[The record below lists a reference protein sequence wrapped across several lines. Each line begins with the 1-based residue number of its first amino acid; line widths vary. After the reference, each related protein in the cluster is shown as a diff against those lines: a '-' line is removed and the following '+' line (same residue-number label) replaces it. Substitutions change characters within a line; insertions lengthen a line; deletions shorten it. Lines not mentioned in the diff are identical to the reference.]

1 MELFSI
7 TCTTCR
13 ARLKVRDA
21 AAIGQIL
28 ACPKCG
34 SMVQVVAP
42 EGWQP
47 PPAAPEAP
55 ASGAPGDSAASEAAS
70 LKAAS
75 GTSSSGVTGSARW
88 KEEVRSGAERQAAA
102 GSAAAASGKKPAWR
116 DSVSAGDAAAEPA
129 AAGPIWN
136 TWSWTQWVLWGG
148 MPALAIAAAVSVW
161 IWSSNRPRVK
171 TEPVAAVSPVEPP
184 LADERERPSE
194 PEPVE
199 GEAAPLDRRWIPS
212 GAQGLLSFSLRRLDE
227 QPAARAVFY
236 HLGEVWSRG
245 VQPLFAQF
253 NLAPEQIRRLTW
265 TTTDLAGEPGE
276 AWLAAGVT
284 IIELAPGGNQDRSS
298 FDSGDPLGWKLGD
311 ATVRASTSPDW
322 PHPFALVDE
331 FTIVTGPEQA
341 LKELA
346 DRSEPGLNSAALG
359 RLLDLI
365 DFERGAVGAVDLA
378 AMRKAGAAPEW
389 SPLVDVWHVSRD
401 DWRMVREAPAA
412 LSVEFDLHETLDI
425 RLQLACETETAA
437 EQVRESLDG
446 LLGAMEKTAAGEVEG
461 LTQKLLAG
469 QITTAG
475 AARFKRLLSAGD
487 AALKARASGVEGDVV
502 WASTPWQGDLPAL
515 AIAALASIPELETSR
530 LAAARVID
538 EQNHKRLLQALTGYE
553 KAEGA
558 LPFGAADAS
567 LLPPE
572 TRLSW
577 IATLLPYY
585 DHLDWHDE
593 LNFARSWNDAAN
605 SRVTRRPL
613 ESVINPALGP
623 SATKAGFPVTHYVG
637 LAGVGPDAALLE
649 PTDPRAGV
657 FGHRRQVGFSQM
669 GDGASNTIAVM
680 GASSKLGAWAS
691 GGDAT
696 VRSLTQ
702 RPYINGPDGFGSG
715 QPNGMLA
722 GMADGSVRFLSSDID
737 PAVLEALATMNGGE
751 KLPPAFDRSPQLAK
765 STPKQAEKMPAAPA
779 PKPEPPPAPPRP
791 DPEADAKAVA
801 RLNEPLDG
809 VEFGNTPLIEAVRL
823 LSQLSTVPITLDLE
837 ALAELGIAP
846 NQKVSLKATDTTM
859 GGALS
864 AVLDELGLVYVI
876 VDGQALVTHPKRR
889 EQNLK
894 GFTFDVKDLLA
905 GSLDEDLDG
914 GDLAAAV
921 EQFVEPTAWQAAG
934 GSGAIELDG
943 DQLVLRQTAPIGQQV
958 SNFLDKLR
966 IARGKPALGDE
977 ATRPRSL
984 ATCYVMAEAL
994 LNSPVTANFHQPAPL
1009 AEIVAHLRGA
1019 TGAQILFDGLDMA
1032 TVGVSAKSEARLTA
1046 ADQPLADAL
1055 TSLLE
1060 PLRLSF
1066 LIVNAK
1072 TLLIVSAETVRQR
1085 YEVEF
1090 YPAKELI
1097 DGDQPADALIER
1109 IKSELAPSSW
1119 DDAGGPGR
1127 IAFDAASSCLIVL
1140 QTQARQIELEQLL
1153 DSWKQ
1158 KPAP

>member
-28 ACPKCG
+28 GCPKCG

-47 PPAAPEAP
+47 PPAQ
-55 ASGAPGDSAASEAAS
+55 ASVAAGDSSIS
-70 LKAAS
+70 GNSSIKAPVA
-75 GTSSSGVTGSARW
+75 GNASSGGVTDSARW
-88 KEEVRSGAERQAAA
+88 RDEVRSGAERQEVTR
-102 GSAAAASGKKPAWR
+102 SAAAASGKKPVWSDPVPDGGATT
-116 DSVSAGDAAAEPA
+116 SA
-129 AAGPIWN
+129 AAGSIWSKW
-136 TWSWTQWVLWGG
+136 TWTQWVLWGG
-148 MPALAIAAAVSVW
+148 MPAVALAAAVSVW
-161 IWSSNRPRVK
+161 IWSRNHPRPSI
-171 TEPVAAVSPVEPP
+171 EPVAAATRGEPRQASGP
-184 LADERERPSE
+184 EPAAE

-199 GEAAPLDRRWIPS
+199 DEAIPLDRRWIPS
-212 GAQGLLSFSLRRLDE
+212 SAQGLLSFSLQRLDE
-227 QPAARAVFY
+227 RPVGQAVFY

-253 NLAPEQIRRLTW
+253 KLTPSQIRRLTW
-265 TTTDLAGEPGE
+265 TTTDLAQEPGE

-284 IIELAPGGNQDRSS
+284 IVELAPDGNPDRSA
-298 FDSGDPLGWKLGD
+298 FDSGDPLDWKLGD
-311 ATVRASTSPDW
+311 ATVYASNSPAW
-322 PHPFALVDE
+322 PHPFAMVDE
-331 FTIVTGPEQA
+331 FTIVTGPEPM

-346 DRSEPGLNSAALG
+346 DRSEPTLNSAALG
-359 RLLDLI
+359 RLFELV
-365 DFERGAVGAVDLA
+365 DFDRGAVGAVDLA
-378 AMRKAGAAPEW
+378 AMREANTAPEW
-389 SPLVDVWHVSRD
+389 LPLVDVWHVSRD

-412 LSVEFDLHETLDI
+412 LSVEVDLHETLDI

-437 EQVRESLDG
+437 EQVRESLDR
-446 LLGAMEKTAAGEVEG
+446 LLGAMEGTAAGEVEG
-461 LTQKLLAG
+461 LTKKLLAG

-475 AARFKRLLSAGD
+475 AARFKRLLSAGE
-487 AALKARASGVEGDVV
+487 AALKSRSTGVEGDVAWV
-502 WASTPWQGDLPAL
+502 STPWQGDLPAL
-515 AIAALASIPELETSR
+515 AVAALTSIPELETTR

-538 EQNHKRLLQALTGYE
+538 EQNHQRLLQALTGYE

-558 LPFGAADAS
+558 LPFGAAEAS

-605 SRVTRRPL
+605 GGVSRRPL

-649 PTDPRAGV
+649 PTDPRAGA

-680 GASSKLGAWAS
+680 GVSGKLGAWAS

-737 PAVLEALATMNGGE
+737 PAVLEALATMNGAE

-765 STPKQAEKMPAAPA
+765 STPKEAAGMPAAPQPKA
-779 PKPEPPPAPPRP
+779 KPEPPPATPPRP

-809 VEFGNTPLIEAVRL
+809 MEFENTPLIEAIRL
-823 LSQLSTVPITLDLE
+823 LSGLSTVPITLDLE
-837 ALAELGIAP
+837 ALAELGISP
-846 NQKVSLKATDTTM
+846 NQKVSLKVADTTM
-859 GGALS
+859 GGVLS
-864 AVLDELGLVYVI
+864 AVLDELGLAYVI

-894 GFTFDVKDLLA
+894 DFKFDVKDLLA
-905 GSLDEDLDG
+905 GSSDDDLVRNG
-914 GDLAAAV
+914 LAGAI
-921 EQFVEPTAWQAAG
+921 ERFVEPTSWQAAG
-934 GSGAIELDG
+934 GAGSLKLDR
-943 DQLVLRQTAPIGQQV
+943 DQLVLRQTAPVAQQV
-958 SNFLDKLR
+958 SNFLDKL
-966 IARGKPALGDE
+966 
-977 ATRPRSL
+977 
-984 ATCYVMAEAL
+984 
-994 LNSPVTANFHQPAPL
+994 
-1009 AEIVAHLRGA
+1009 
-1019 TGAQILFDGLDMA
+1019 
-1032 TVGVSAKSEARLTA
+1032 
-1046 ADQPLADAL
+1046 
-1055 TSLLE
+1055 
-1060 PLRLSF
+1060 
-1066 LIVNAK
+1066 
-1072 TLLIVSAETVRQR
+1072 
-1085 YEVEF
+1085 
-1090 YPAKELI
+1090 
-1097 DGDQPADALIER
+1097 
-1109 IKSELAPSSW
+1109 
-1119 DDAGGPGR
+1119 
-1127 IAFDAASSCLIVL
+1127 
-1140 QTQARQIELEQLL
+1140 
-1153 DSWKQ
+1153 
-1158 KPAP
+1158 